1 MFLCPI
7 LDSGPKELSLSN
19 LLYLNLIKQEQ
30 SRILNAMARPV
41 LLSRP
46 LLPPAVHPT
55 VFKWMSGCY
64 RTQKADG

>member
-30 SRILNAMARPV
+30 SRILNTMARPV

-46 LLPPAVHPT
+46 LLPPAVRPT